1 MANTRRNR
9 LWTDG
14 VEHWLTRGGEGYG
27 LRDGALANRERRRT
41 EGVEHWLTQGRR
53 RTWTDGVE
61 HWLTQREEGLREWN
75 TG

>member
-14 VEHWLTRGGEGYG
+14 VEHWLTRVGEGDG
-27 LRDGALANRERRRT
+27 LRDGALLT
-41 EGVEHWLTQGRR
+41 ETG
-53 RTWTDGVE
+53 
-61 HWLTQREEGLREWN
+61 EGLREWN